1 MVNTRIS
8 NDVVSEVV
16 QTAIA
21 QLTQVIQ
28 DMATQFNTRIDA
40 MSGSLNHK
48 VDDVVLQQQYL
59 TTEVNKIKNGEINHQ
74 RGAGQQLTRL
84 TKLDFPKFEGDDVK
98 GWLYKCDQYFAVD
111 HIEDENKIRI
121 VSIHLLKKALV
132 WHQQY
137 VKKHGPDITW
147 ADYQEAVLK
156 RFSASVEDPL
166 AEIKNLRHTDSLQT
180 YNDEFEVLLN
190 KVDITEKQSISW
202 YLAGLQKEIE
212 MLVKM
217 FNPKSMEDAM
227 SLARMQNEAITITKK
242 RHTPILSTP
251 KNNGS
256 EYNPK
261 PSYTNNSY
269 TKHTYAPATTAP
281 LTITNTPHNPARTP
295 GQANGRRQLTQKEI
309 EEKRAKNL
317 CFYFDQRYV
326 PEHKCSGQLFSL
338 EVLSDEGDCTE
349 NEIDDEILVQEEEG
363 EGELSVQ
370 SQDNAPYISLNA
382 LTGVSDYQTMRVTG
396 QVNKIVFQIL
406 IDSGSTH
413 NFLDINVAKKLGC
426 TIKKGETIPVMV
438 PGGNTMYNAN
448 VCEAL
453 QWQISGET
461 FVSDMLILPIGG
473 CEIVLGIQWLKLL
486 GDIVW
491 NFDQLKMTFNY
502 AGHRVELRGKRAKV
516 QWIKGKQMNKIVSSQ
531 AQLNAMAV
539 CVYPAQMWH
548 ISAELSQE
556 FEGITKLLD
565 DYSDIFDEPK
575 ALPPRRQ
582 CDHRIPLLEGSQP
595 VNIRPY
601 RHPPSQKD
609 AIETM
614 VAELLG
620 NGVIRH
626 SQSPFASPIVMVK
639 KKDGS
644 WRMCVDYREL
654 SVKTVKDRFPI
665 PIIEELIDELSG
677 SGVYSKLDLRSGYHQ
692 IRMFDDDIPKTAFRT
707 HEGHY
712 EFLVMPFGLTNAP
725 STF

>member
-1 MVNTRIS
+1 
-8 NDVVSEVV
+8 
-16 QTAIA
+16 
-21 QLTQVIQ
+21 
-28 DMATQFNTRIDA
+28 MAAKFNTRMDA

-74 RGAGQQLTRL
+74 RGVGQQLTRL

-98 GWLYKCDQYFAVD
+98 GWLYKCDQYFVVD
-111 HIEDENKIRI
+111 HIEDEDKIRI

-147 ADYQEAVLK
+147 VDYQEAVLK
-156 RFSASVEDPL
+156 RFNASVEDPM
-166 AEIKNLRHTDSLQT
+166 AEIKNLRHTNSLQT

-212 MLVKM
+212 MPVRM
-217 FNPKSMEDAM
+217 FNPKSLEDAM
-227 SLARMQNEAITITKK
+227 SLARMQNEAITIIKK

-256 EYNPK
+256 GYNSK
-261 PSYTNNSY
+261 PSYTNSSY

-281 LTITNTPHNPARTP
+281 LTITNTPHNPVRTS
-295 GQANGRRQLTQKEI
+295 GQVNGRRQLTQKEI

-317 CFYFDQRYV
+317 CFYCDQRYV
-326 PEHKCSGQLFSL
+326 PGHKCSGQLFSL
-338 EVLSDEGDCTE
+338 EVLEDEGDCTE
-349 NEIDDEILVQEEEG
+349 NEIGEEILVQEEDG
-363 EGELSVQ
+363 EGEPSVQ

-382 LTGVSDYQTMRVTG
+382 LTGVSDYQTMRVTC
-396 QVNKIVFQIL
+396 QVNKTVVQIL

-426 TIKKGETIPVMV
+426 TIKKGDTIPVMV
-438 PGGNTMYNAN
+438 PGGNTMYNAS

-473 CEIVLGIQWLKLL
+473 CEMVLGIQWLKLL
-486 GDIVW
+486 SDIVW

-516 QWIKGKQMNKIVSSQ
+516 QWVKGKQLKKTISSQ
-531 AQLNAMAV
+531 AQLNATAV

-582 CDHRIPLLEGSQP
+582 CDHRIPLLEGSHP

-609 AIETM
+609 AIEIM
-614 VAELLG
+614 VVELLG
-620 NGVIRH
+620 NG
-626 SQSPFASPIVMVK
+626 
-639 KKDGS
+639 
-644 WRMCVDYREL
+644 L
-654 SVKTVKDRFPI
+654 SDIFKAH
-665 PIIEELIDELSG
+665 LIHL
-677 SGVYSKLDLRSGYHQ
+677 
-692 IRMFDDDIPKTAFRT
+692 
-707 HEGHY
+707 
-712 EFLVMPFGLTNAP
+712 
-725 STF
+725 